1 MNTKKNILI
10 TGGSGFIGQ
19 NLKEILSSK
28 YTINSPNHQDLE
40 LTDEKLVEEFFKKNK
55 IDVVI
60 HCANIGGTR
69 KTTELKDTFQIN
81 LRMFL
86 NLLRCKK
93 YYKKMIFLGS
103 GAEYDKRQ
111 ALVKV
116 KETDFDK
123 SVPVDDYGFYKYV
136 CSRFIEREKNIV
148 NLRLFGLYGKHED
161 YLLRFISNAIVKNLL
176 LLPIDINQN
185 VYFDYLY
192 INDLIR
198 IIDYFINHETKYNI
212 YNVSSGL
219 KIDLITIA
227 RKINA
232 ISPFQSQFI
241 IRKQGLNNEYTA
253 SNTRLTREMKDFK
266 FTSIEEGISD
276 LYKWYGKR
284 LDLIDRKK
292 IISQMVAEN
301 A

>member
-1 MNTKKNILI
+1 MKKNILI

-19 NLKEILSSK
+19 NFKERFSSK
-28 YTINSPNHQDLE
+28 YTIYSPTHQDLE
-40 LTDEKLVEEFFKKNK
+40 LTEEKQVEGFFKKNK
-55 IDVVI
+55 IDAVI

-69 KTTELKDTFQIN
+69 NTIQLSDIVSVN

-86 NLLRCKK
+86 NLLKSKR

-103 GAEYDKRQ
+103 GAEYGKNQ

-116 KETDFDK
+116 KESDFDK

-136 CSRFIEREKNIV
+136 CSRLIEREKNIV
-148 NLRLFGLYGKHED
+148 NLRLFGIYGKYED
-161 YLLRFISNAIVKNLL
+161 YSLRFISNAIVKNLL
-176 LLPIDINQN
+176 LIPIDINQN
-185 VYFDYLY
+185 VFFDYLY

-198 IIDYFINHETKYNI
+198 IIDYFINHETKFNF
-212 YNVSSGL
+212 YNVSSG
-219 KIDLITIA
+219 KIIDLITLA

-232 ISPFQSQFI
+232 ISPYRSKII
-241 IRKQGLNNEYTA
+241 IRRKGLNKEYTA
-253 SNTRLTREMKDFK
+253 SNTRLTKEIKGFK

-276 LYKWYGKR
+276 LYKWYRKR
-284 LDLIDRKK
+284 LDLIDKKK

>member
-1 MNTKKNILI
+1 MKKNILI

-19 NLKEILSSK
+19 NFKERFSSK
-28 YTINSPNHQDLE
+28 YSIYSPTHQDLE
-40 LTDEKLVEEFFKKNK
+40 LTEEKQVEGFFKKNK
-55 IDVVI
+55 IDAVI

-69 KTTELKDTFQIN
+69 NTIQLSDIVSVN

-86 NLLRCKK
+86 NLLKSKR

-116 KETDFDK
+116 KETDFDI

-136 CSRFIEREKNIV
+136 CSRLIEREKNIV
-148 NLRLFGLYGKHED
+148 NLRLFGIYGKYED
-161 YLLRFISNAIVKNLL
+161 YSLRFISNAIVKNLL
-176 LLPIDINQN
+176 LIPIDINQN
-185 VYFDYLY
+185 VFFDYLY

-198 IIDYFINHETKYNI
+198 IIDYFINHETKFNF
-212 YNVSSGL
+212 YNVSSGI
-219 KIDLITIA
+219 KIDLITLA

-232 ISPFQSQFI
+232 ISPYRSKII
-241 IRKQGLNNEYTA
+241 IRRKGLNKEYTA
-253 SNTRLTREMKDFK
+253 SNTRLTKEIKGFK

-276 LYKWYGKR
+276 LYKWYRKR

-292 IISQMVAEN
+292 IISQMVVEN

>member
-1 MNTKKNILI
+1 MRSSILI
-10 TGGSGFIGQ
+10 TGGSGFVGR
-19 NLKEILSSK
+19 NLKEHFLSK
-28 YTINSPNHQDLE
+28 YTIYSPTHQDLE
-40 LTDEKLVEEFFKKNK
+40 LTNDKKVEKFFQKNK
-55 IDVVI
+55 IDIVI
-60 HCANIGGTR
+60 HGANVGGTR
-69 KTTELKDTFQIN
+69 NTVQSDDIVPIN

-86 NLLRCKK
+86 NLLRCKR
-93 YYKKMIFLGS
+93 YYKKLIFLGS
-103 GAEYDKRQ
+103 GAEYNKNQ
-111 ALVKV
+111 PLVKV

-161 YLLRFISNAIVKNLL
+161 YLLRFISNAIAKNLL

-192 INDLIR
+192 INDLMR
-198 IIDYFINHETKYNI
+198 IIDYFINHETKHKI
-212 YNVSSGL
+212 YNVSSGSR
-219 KIDLITIA
+219 IDLITIA
-227 RKINA
+227 GKINA
-232 ISPFQSQFI
+232 ISPFQSKFI

-253 SNTRLTREMKDFK
+253 SNVRLTREMKDFK

-276 LYKWYGKR
+276 LYKWYGNR

-292 IISQMVAEN
+292 IISQVI
-301 A
+301 

>member
-1 MNTKKNILI
+1 MKKNILI

-19 NLKEILSSK
+19 NFKEHLFSK
-28 YTINSPNHQDLE
+28 YTIYSPIHRDLE
-40 LTDEKLVEEFFKKNK
+40 LTDEKKVEGFFKKNK

-60 HCANIGGTR
+60 HCANVGGTR
-69 KTTELKDTFQIN
+69 NTIQLDDIVSIN
-81 LRMFL
+81 LRIFL
-86 NLLRCKK
+86 NLLRCKR

-103 GAEYDKRQ
+103 GAEYGKDQ

-116 KETDFDK
+116 KESNFDK

-136 CSRFIEREKNIV
+136 CSRLIEREKNIV
-148 NLRLFGLYGKHED
+148 NLRLFGIYGKYED

-176 LLPIDINQN
+176 SIPIDINQN
-185 VYFDYLY
+185 VFFDYLY

-198 IIDYFINHETKYNI
+198 IIDYFINHETKYNF
-212 YNVSSGL
+212 YNVSSGI
-219 KIDLITIA
+219 KIDLITLA

-232 ISPFQSQFI
+232 ISPYQSKVI
-241 IRKQGLNNEYTA
+241 IRKQGLNKEYTA
-253 SNTRLTREMKDFK
+253 SNVRLTKEIKDFK

-284 LDLIDRKK
+284 LDLVDRKK
-292 IISQMVAEN
+292 IISQSVI
-301 A
+301 

>member
-1 MNTKKNILI
+1 MKKNILI

-19 NLKEILSSK
+19 NFKEHFPSK
-28 YTINSPNHQDLE
+28 YTIYSPTHLDIE
-40 LTDEKLVEEFFKKNK
+40 LTEEKQVEGFFKKNK
-55 IDVVI
+55 IDAVI

-69 KTTELKDTFQIN
+69 NTTQLNDIVPIN

-86 NLLRCKK
+86 NLLRCKR
-93 YYKKMIFLGS
+93 YYKKLIFLGS
-103 GAEYDKRQ
+103 GAEYNKNQ
-111 ALVKV
+111 PLVKV

-232 ISPFQSQFI
+232 ISPFQSKFI

>member
-1 MNTKKNILI
+1 MKKNILI

-19 NLKEILSSK
+19 NFKELLFSK
-28 YTINSPNHQDLE
+28 YTIYSPSHQDLE
-40 LTDEKLVEEFFKKNK
+40 LTDEKKVEGFFKKNI
-55 IDVVI
+55 IDTVI

-69 KTTELKDTFQIN
+69 NTTQLNDIVPIN

-86 NLLRCKK
+86 NLLRCKR
-93 YYKKMIFLGS
+93 YYKKLIFLGS
-103 GAEYDKRQ
+103 GAEYNKNQ
-111 ALVKV
+111 PLVKV

-232 ISPFQSQFI
+232 ISPFQSKFI

>member
-1 MNTKKNILI
+1 MKKNILI

-19 NLKEILSSK
+19 NFKEHFPSK
-28 YTINSPNHQDLE
+28 YTIYSPTHQDLE
-40 LTDEKLVEEFFKKNK
+40 LTEEKQVEGFFKKNK
-55 IDVVI
+55 IDAVI

-69 KTTELKDTFQIN
+69 NTTQLNDIVPIN

-86 NLLRCKK
+86 NLLRCKR
-93 YYKKMIFLGS
+93 YYKKLIFLGS
-103 GAEYDKRQ
+103 GAEYNKNQ
-111 ALVKV
+111 PLVKV

-232 ISPFQSQFI
+232 ISPFQSKFI

>member
-123 SVPVDDYGFYKYV
+123 TVPVDDYGFYKYV
-136 CSRFIEREKNIV
+136 CSRFIEKEKNIV
-148 NLRLFGLYGKHED
+148 NLRLFGIYGRFED
-161 YLLRFISNAIVKNLL
+161 YEIRFISNSICKALL
-176 LLPIDINQN
+176 NLPITINKN
-185 VYFDYLY
+185 VYFDYFY
-192 INDLIR
+192 VKDFVG
-198 IIDYFINHETKYNI
+198 IIDYFISHKTKYQFYNI
-212 YNVSSGL
+212 GRGVS
-219 KIDLITIA
+219 IDLYSIAQKILRITKKELPI
-227 RKINA
+227 KIN
-232 ISPFQSQFI
+232 IKGI
-241 IRKQGLNNEYTA
+241 NKEYA
-253 SNTRLTREMKDFK
+253 CDIQRLKEEIPNFRCTDFDL
-266 FTSIEEGISD
+266 SIKE
-276 LYKWYGKR
+276 
-284 LDLIDRKK
+284 LIDYYQSRLQLLKK
-292 IISQMVAEN
+292 EDILKFG
-301 A
+301 

>member
-1 MNTKKNILI
+1 MKKNILI

-19 NLKEILSSK
+19 NFKECLSSK
-28 YTINSPNHQDLE
+28 YTIYSPTHQDLE
-40 LTDEKLVEEFFKKNK
+40 LTEEKQVEGFFKKNK
-55 IDVVI
+55 IDAVI

-69 KTTELKDTFQIN
+69 NTIQLSNIVSVN

-86 NLLRCKK
+86 NLLKSKR

-103 GAEYDKRQ
+103 GAEYGKNQ

-116 KETDFDK
+116 KESDFDK

-136 CSRFIEREKNIV
+136 CSRLIEREKNIV
-148 NLRLFGLYGKHED
+148 NLRLFGIYGKYED
-161 YLLRFISNAIVKNLL
+161 YSLRFISNAIVKNLL
-176 LLPIDINQN
+176 LIPIDINQN
-185 VYFDYLY
+185 VFFDYLY

-198 IIDYFINHETKYNI
+198 IIDYFINNETKYNF
-212 YNVSSGL
+212 YNVSSGK
-219 KIDLITIA
+219 KIDLITLA

-232 ISPFQSQFI
+232 ISPYRSKVI
-241 IRKQGLNNEYTA
+241 IRRKGLNKEYTA
-253 SNTRLTREMKDFK
+253 SNTRLTEEIKGFK

-276 LYKWYGKR
+276 LYKWYRKH

-292 IISQMVAEN
+292 IISQSDILV
-301 A
+301 